1 MAQRRMFSL
10 KVVDSDAFMDM
21 GVGSQLLYF
30 HLSMRADDDGFVGN
44 PKKIMRMIGS
54 NEDDLKILLAKRF
67 LLSFDSGIIVIKH
80 WKIHNY
86 IQNDRYQ
93 ETQYL
98 DEKRSLLTKENGSY
112 TECIQN
118 VSTSDTQVRLEL
130 GKERIG
136 KDRIEGEEIT
146 PAQEARSF
154 FEGDIEKIFNE
165 FKSTTSLS
173 SELLKSEFQKF
184 ILYWTEKNKSGT
196 KQRWETERTFEVK
209 RRLATWLGK
218 MKDFKSNKNQ
228 PNYVL

>member
-118 VSTSDTQVRLEL
+118 VSILDTQVRLEL
-130 GKERIG
+130 GKDRIG
-136 KDRIEGEEIT
+136 KDKLEREEVT
-146 PAQEARSF
+146 PAQESKDF
-154 FEGDIEKIFNE
+154 FSGNVEGTFNY
-165 FKSTTSLS
+165 FKDKGLPET
-173 SELLKSEFQKF
+173 LLRHEFQKF
-184 ILYWTEKNKSGT
+184 ISYWTEKNKSGT
-196 KQRWETERTFEVK
+196 KQRWETERTFEVR
-209 RRLATWLGK
+209 RRLATWLDRVK
-218 MKDFKSNKNQ
+218 NFTNKKETKII
-228 PNYVL
+228 

>member
-1 MAQRRMFSL
+1 MFDRAIIET
-10 KVVDSDAFMDM
+10 DSFLNVSMSAKAIYF
-21 GVGSQLLYF
+21 LLG
-30 HLSMRADDDGFVGN
+30 MEADDEGFVSPNRVIRLYGGEIGDIKN
-44 PKKIMRMIGS
+44 LIDVGLIIPFQSGVVVITDWKQNNWLDNRRIKPTQYQEEKKQLEVGDNNKYLLS
-54 NEDDLKILLAKRF
+54 NGLANAKRVEYR
-67 LLSFDSGIIVIKH
+67 GV
-80 WKIHNY
+80 
-86 IQNDRYQ
+86 
-93 ETQYL
+93 
-98 DEKRSLLTKENGSY
+98 ENS
-112 TECIQN
+112 
-118 VSTSDTQVRLEL
+118 
-130 GKERIG
+130 
-136 KDRIEGEEIT
+136 IEQKSRVQEIT

-165 FKSTTSLS
+165 FKATTSLN